1 METLYF
7 FFFTQSLH
15 EVGTNLPMCWQQLF
29 FFKSN
34 ILEKRF
40 VGNTSLYQVHTACD
54 DEALYSLENISTGNN
69 LSVMAELNASRVN
82 HP

>member
-1 METLYF
+1 M
-7 FFFTQSLH
+7 
-15 EVGTNLPMCWQQLF
+15 LPAIV

-34 ILEKRF
+34 VLEKRF
-40 VGNTSLYQVHTACD
+40 VGTTSLYQVHTACD
-54 DEALYSLENISTGNN
+54 NVALYSLENISTGNN